1 MLRLTGQEM
10 PNTAVL
16 SCRVGT
22 ISHIASR
29 WLSST
34 TSACHV
40 PAHAEDVVPMG
51 LQSHAA
57 DWDMYDVKFAYMPPP
72 NVTSVYPVRGSV
84 TGGTRVTVEG
94 VNFPSTGRAVCRFG
108 ATPVAALTRTATQI
122 VCASPSLNAGLTTVA
137 VSVNRPAFPLA
148 GVQVPYLAIPNLFP
162 SPPPAAPTPVAPLTP
177 PHRAPRQRTHLPRS
191 RRCTCC
197 DLHPSHLP
205 P

>member
-1 MLRLTGQEM
+1 MVIHGDHFTPSSMCRFGQKAPVAAIFVSSNQIACEAPAQPHEGAVPVELSNDGFTWTSAGYVFAYGDVATLEYIAPRQGSVDGGSVLRLTGQEM
-10 PNTAVL
+10 PNTEVL

-57 DWDMYDVKFAYMPPP
+57 DWDMYDVKFAYMPQP

-94 VNFPSTGRAVCRFG
+94 
-108 ATPVAALTRTATQI
+108 
-122 VCASPSLNAGLTTVA
+122 
-137 VSVNRPAFPLA
+137 
-148 GVQVPYLAIPNLFP
+148 
-162 SPPPAAPTPVAPLTP
+162 
-177 PHRAPRQRTHLPRS
+177 
-191 RRCTCC
+191 
-197 DLHPSHLP
+197 
-205 P
+205 